1 LLCWEGLSESGFG
14 VKGFRYLENVATVA
28 LDQDVCVGCGRCVEV
43 CPHQVFLITD
53 RKAALINR
61 DACMECGACALNC
74 PVRAISVDA
83 GVGCASG
90 MINEWL
96 QERKLGKISGGSCC
110 S

>member
-1 LLCWEGLSESGFG
+1 M
-14 VKGFRYLENVATVA
+14 KKFRYLKNVVTLQ
-28 LDQDVCVGCGRCVEV
+28 LDRAACIGCGRCPEV
-43 CPHQVFLITD
+43 CPHQVFVVAD
-53 RKAALINR
+53 RKASIVDR

-74 PVRAISVDA
+74 PVKAITVDA

-96 QERKLGKISGGSCC
+96 RERNIKGVGGSCC

>member
-1 LLCWEGLSESGFG
+1 M
-14 VKGFRYLENVATVA
+14 KDFRYLQDVVTLE
-28 LDQDVCVGCGRCVEV
+28 LDQATCIGCGRCLEV
-43 CPHQVFLITD
+43 CPHQVFSLAEK
-53 RKAALINR
+53 KAALRDR

-74 PVRAISVDA
+74 PVKAIAVDA

-96 QERKLGKISGGSCC
+96 QEHKLRAPGGSCC

>member
-1 LLCWEGLSESGFG
+1 M
-14 VKGFRYLENVATVA
+14 KGFRYLENVATLK
-28 LDQDVCVGCGRCVEV
+28 LDQPTCIGCGRCMEV
-43 CPHQVFLITD
+43 CPHQVFLITEK
-53 RKAALINR
+53 KASITDR

-74 PVRAISVDA
+74 PVKAISVDA

-96 QERKLGKISGGSCC
+96 RERNLRSPGGSCC